1 MTMKLVLPDHPTE
14 GVEEDT
20 GHSLDEATLHQRYS
34 DYTDEEQDRSPSNG
48 EADDMEMDSDPQ
60 EEEADDDV

>member
-1 MTMKLVLPDHPTE
+1 MTMKLVLPDHPTD
-14 GVEEDT
+14 GTEEEP
-20 GHSLDEATLHQRYS
+20 GHSLDEAALHQRYS

-48 EADDMEMDSDPQ
+48 DADDMDMDSDPQ